1 MFKGLH
7 REIEIDLA
15 SFEISTCRYLIGLAS
30 FEINRYLIGL
40 ASFDISISW
49 PSAF

>member
-7 REIEIDLA
+7 REIEIALA
-15 SFEISTCRYLIGLAS
+15 SFEISRYLIGIAS

-40 ASFDISISW
+40 ASFEISI
-49 PSAF
+49 